1 MLAAGLILLVM
12 CADAL
17 YYKDRLYPG
26 ATFKGAD
33 MGGATIV
40 ELETVLDGLK
50 LHFSGP
56 QGLSTSVPL
65 RELGIIADREGIFAA
80 GYRLGRHRPW
90 PVTYYERYKLY
101 REGGFIPLN
110 FHLEEELFHQGLDA
124 IASLYNKVPEN
135 ARFQVQEN
143 GEAWLIPE
151 RGGYVIDREMLE
163 QRVINS
169 LFALNTPLTV
179 QVPVQE
185 EIPPKITSSL
195 LKGEG
200 IEALES
206 SFSTQFN
213 LEAANRSHN
222 IRLAAS
228 ILDNYLLLP
237 GKTLS
242 LNNILG
248 ESTIAKGYKEAP
260 IIVGRELVPG
270 LGGGLCQIYSTL
282 YNAALLANLQVIE
295 RHSHQLAVP
304 YIDPGRDATVSYP
317 YKDLKIL
324 NNKNH
329 SLLFTASVVHDEL
342 TISIFG
348 RPMQE
353 RVVISTNILRTTE
366 PPQRYEFDPDLAP
379 GEEKVVEGYKGYV
392 VEVWK
397 TVYDGRE
404 VITEKLISVDSY
416 SPYPTIIRFG
426 R

>member
-1 MLAAGLILLVM
+1 LILLVM
-12 CADAL
+12 CADAM

-26 ATFKGAD
+26 AALKGID
-33 MGGATIV
+33 LGGANII

-50 LHFSGP
+50 LTFSGP
-56 QGLSTSVPL
+56 QGLSTSIPL
-65 RELGIIADREGIFAA
+65 EELGITADSRGIFAS

-90 PVTYYERYKLY
+90 PYTYYERFLLY
-101 REGGFIPLN
+101 REWGFIPLH

-124 IASLYNKVPEN
+124 VASLYNKAPEN

-143 GEAWLIPE
+143 GEARLIPE
-151 RGGYVIDREMLE
+151 RVGYVIDREMLE
-163 QRVINS
+163 QRVITNI
-169 LFALNTPLTV
+169 FALNTPLTV

-185 EIPPKITSSL
+185 EIPPNITSSL
-195 LKGEG
+195 LQGEG
-200 IEALES
+200 IEALVS

-242 LNNILG
+242 LNNVLG
-248 ESTIAKGYKEAP
+248 ESTKVKGYKEAP
-260 IIVGRELVPG
+260 IIVGGELVPG

-295 RHSHQLAVP
+295 RHNHRLTVP
-304 YIDPGRDATVSYP
+304 YIDPGRDATVSFP

-324 NNKNH
+324 NNKDH
-329 SLLFTASVVHDEL
+329 ALLVTASVVHDEL
-342 TISIFG
+342 TIRIFG
-348 RPMQE
+348 RPMGE
-353 RVVISTNILRTTE
+353 RVEISTKILRTIE

-379 GEEKVVEGYKGYV
+379 GEEKIEEGYRGYV

-397 TVYDGRE
+397 TVYYGQE

-416 SPYPTIIRFG
+416 SPYPTIIRRG
-426 R
+426 S